1 MNYKESMIAN
11 QITKENSEA
20 LPKVKPYLA
29 IKALLTMMIPTE
41 VTILNNHAPASRVAF
56 LSPLLEEVIVRNR
69 NQVDASATLP
79 PIPT

>member
-1 MNYKESMIAN
+1 MKKHEESMVARWIP
-11 QITKENSEA
+11 KEIELS
-20 LPKVKPYLA
+20 PKVKPYLA